1 MNTAEVQISFF
12 TNHAMLQ
19 LTQNLWFTKPFSL
32 FHTDCCQVSP
42 IFLNLA
48 TQVNAKNR
56 LQCIWMVV
64 VKIFINLKWKED
76 IWSITETQQMPTYLK
91 QIQMLTL
98 RERERERE
106 RENKNKQEI
115 SYSLSFWGTQTHCPT
130 ERSQGLGREQ
140 TKLKEQQKVAL
151 VFRASRALI
160 P

>member
-106 RENKNKQEI
+106 RERTRTSKK
-115 SYSLSFWGTQTHCPT
+115 SLIIFHSEAHRLPVPQKGVRDWG
-130 ERSQGLGREQ
+130 GNREQ
-140 TKLKEQQKVAL
+140 DQTQRATKGSSCL
-151 VFRASRALI
+151 
-160 P
+160 